1 MLSMYLFSNTY
12 SSYDLTEHQALLLTI
27 TLEKDTYRKIK
38 TMNQKESNLAIL
50 ERYFIYV
57 EILES
62 TYGFAIACLTG
73 ELMSA
78 LIHLVKFLFALW
90 RFSII
95 NTPTEKPVKPD
106 KKDDDDQRGA
116 PRA

>member
-1 MLSMYLFSNTY
+1 
-12 SSYDLTEHQALLLTI
+12 
-27 TLEKDTYRKIK
+27 
-38 TMNQKESNLAIL
+38 MNQKESNLTTL
-50 ERYFIYV
+50 ERYFTYV

-62 TYGFAIACLTG
+62 TYGFATACLSG
-73 ELMSA
+73 DLMLA
-78 LIHLVKFLFALW
+78 LIHLAKFLFFLW
-90 RFSII
+90 RFSIN